1 MWRDR
6 RIEAPRLGH
15 NSLNWYLPKPG
26 YDLAVSLVS
35 QPGLNGL
42 PIAGTKCVSQSS
54 GEHCFADPSVSTRDN
69 DSQGH
74 SWASA
79 ITVASR
85 SNMRE
90 TVDSSTLSVTEIRR
104 RAVFAGTGGGGVGR
118 RSNPSACICCA
129 MRKVRALSPRI
140 TGRI

>member
-6 RIEAPRLGH
+6 RIEPPRLGH
-15 NSLNWYLPKPG
+15 HSLSWYLPKPG
-26 YDLAVSLVS
+26 YDLAVSLFS

-42 PIAGTKCVSQSS
+42 PVAATKCVSQSS
-54 GEHCFADPSVSTRDN
+54 GEHCFADPRVSTRDN

-79 ITVASR
+79 ITVVSR

-104 RAVFAGTGGGGVGR
+104 RAAFAGTVGGR
-118 RSNPSACICCA
+118 MARMSNPAACICCA

>member
-35 QPGLNGL
+35 QHGLNGL
-42 PIAGTKCVSQSS
+42 PIAATKCVSQSS
-54 GEHCFADPSVSTRDN
+54 GEPCFADPSVSTRDS
-69 DSQGH
+69 DSGGH
-74 SWASA
+74 SWASCLRDQR
-79 ITVASR
+79 R

-90 TVDSSTLSVTEIRR
+90 TVDSSTLSDTEIRR
-104 RAVFAGTGGGGVGR
+104 RAVFA
-118 RSNPSACICCA
+118 
-129 MRKVRALSPRI
+129 
-140 TGRI
+140 